1 MNMKYRSRYEIMA
14 SILESAKTG
23 ITKTKLMYN
32 AFLSYAQMIG
42 YLKYVQ
48 ENDLLRFEEKTQVY
62 KTTKKGLGFLKLSHE
77 LSQVMHFPN
86 SSNEINK

>member
-1 MNMKYRSRYEIMA
+1 MKYRNRYEIIA

-23 ITKTKLMYN
+23 ITKTRIMYD
-32 AFLSYAQMIG
+32 AFLSYTQMIG
-42 YLKYVQ
+42 YLKYLR
-48 ENDLLRFEEKTQVY
+48 EHALLIFEEETQIY
-62 KTTKKGLGFLKLSHE
+62 RTTKKGLGFLKLSHE